1 MSVHPVSSS
10 DEAIEAIVAF
20 LAREV
25 GIAVR
30 FSGRAPGNSHDGYIF
45 EQVEVPGRKVL
56 ARLKPSD
63 GPFLHYDSANEELLI
78 KQLAAAGLAVPRV
91 LASGG
96 EEVCGTPF
104 LVLEWIEG
112 DVLNPQQVSK
122 LPPAERRQMADE
134 MVRALTRLHGISAGE
149 LPALDRPDGQDARP
163 VRYFAQFD
171 QMLDQLAVVD
181 SVTLDYVRVWLQQ
194 HVDELAGETTLVHG
208 DFRLGNVVWESGRM
222 SGILDWETARMG
234 NPLFDVGWMCMGARS
249 GSDSI
254 MGMVTRDEFV
264 RLYRVASG
272 RHVDQRQL
280 LLWQVAATWVRGCT
294 ELRLLDLAL
303 QAPDPERV
311 DPRDLSWQFGRHR
324 TDAELL
330 RLLSLME
337 SA

>member
-1 MSVHPVSSS
+1 MSAHPVSNS

-20 LAREV
+20 VAREV

-78 KQLAAAGLAVPRV
+78 KQLTAAGLPVPRV
-91 LASGG
+91 LASCG

-112 DVLNPQQVSK
+112 DVVNPQQVST
-122 LPPAERRQMADE
+122 LPPVQRRQMADE
-134 MVRALTRLHGISAGE
+134 MVQALAGLHAIPTGE
-149 LPALDRPDGQDARP
+149 LSALERPDGQDARP
-163 VRYFAQFD
+163 LQYFAQFD
-171 QMLDQLAVVD
+171 QTLDELAVVD
-181 SVTLDYVRVWLQQ
+181 SVTLAYVRVWLQL
-194 HVDELAGETTLVHG
+194 HVDELVGETTLVHG

-222 SGILDWETARMG
+222 SGILDWETARLG
-234 NPLFDVGWMCMGARS
+234 NPLFDVGWMCMGAGT

-254 MGMVTRDEFV
+254 MGLVTRDEFL
-264 RLYRVASG
+264 RLYCAASG
-272 RHVDQRQL
+272 RRVDQRQL

-294 ELRLLDLAL
+294 EVRLLDLAL
-303 QAPDPERV
+303 QAPNSGQV

-330 RLLSLME
+330 RLLDLLE
-337 SA
+337 ST